1 VIGVPGAEMR
11 RVRLRVGKKTYPI
24 KTPLTDEELDR
35 LALPL
40 NAVMEESGG
49 ASVGQEERLLLTL
62 LRYAWQ
68 LEGIR
73 LRLEGFIEEERP

>member
-1 VIGVPGAEMR
+1 MPGAEMR

-73 LRLEGFIEEERP
+73 LRLEGFIEEERS

>member
-1 VIGVPGAEMR
+1 MIGVPGAEMR
-11 RVRLRVGKKTYPI
+11 RVRPRVGKKTYPI